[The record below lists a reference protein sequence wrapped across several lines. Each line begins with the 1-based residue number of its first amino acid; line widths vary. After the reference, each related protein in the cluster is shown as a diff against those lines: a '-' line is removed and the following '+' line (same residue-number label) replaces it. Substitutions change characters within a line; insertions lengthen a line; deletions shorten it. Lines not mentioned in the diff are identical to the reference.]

1 MWKEFEIDFDID
13 FTNELIKNGIY
24 QEYKRGIIKAKPDKS
39 RFVKVYNFVPIIRV
53 FDDNS
58 NVLFTI
64 KKTNVEKPKIVSE
77 NFSLENRAYFSN
89 VYTTDNYIY
98 VLNQNCK
105 IEDVIYNNCNSV
117 EIYCFDWSGN
127 PIKNFQLNESIGML
141 SPFAVDEE
149 NKNIYIVS
157 PKDSI
162 SNILKFAY

>member
-1 MWKEFEIDFDID
+1 
-13 FTNELIKNGIY
+13 
-24 QEYKRGIIKAKPDKS
+24 
-39 RFVKVYNFVPIIRV
+39 
-53 FDDNS
+53 
-58 NVLFTI
+58 
-64 KKTNVEKPKIVSE
+64 
-77 NFSLENRAYFSN
+77 
-89 VYTTDNYIY
+89 
-98 VLNQNCK
+98 
-105 IEDVIYNNCNSV
+105 VIYNNCNSV